1 MRKKLLIRALTALLI
16 LTFLLYAGPRVREG
30 TGEGFY
36 VQNRQLPEPEY
47 VGTITLYH
55 IVTHRTYQ
63 GSVTAFLQ
71 ERAEAFNARH
81 FGVRITVEG
90 MGEADFLERLSYGRR
105 ADMYSF
111 FSGAIHEELL
121 QAADYASSAE
131 LREGL
136 SVTDYAAPW
145 CFSGYVQTDGGEGEN
160 EPVAALICGGEG
172 TVLDL
177 RAWGD
182 IQRDGETMAEASPA
196 GPFTDQVCYL
206 GIERNTDPEKA
217 RWCLL
222 FYGYLVSEATQRMLP
237 ALGAFS
243 VRPDV
248 SCPYGDALLFSLDK
262 AYGKVIAPDPFLYYV
277 HRTKLLEEATLALA
291 GDRAAK
297 NSFFQRLAIV
307 IEAGT

>member
-1 MRKKLLIRALTALLI
+1 MPIVDDLRQ
-16 LTFLLYAGPRVREG
+16 AGD
-30 TGEGFY
+30 
-36 VQNRQLPEPEY
+36 QLQSQ
-47 VGTITLYH
+47 
-55 IVTHRTYQ
+55 RDQ
-63 GSVTAFLQ
+63 
-71 ERAEAFNARH
+71 
-81 FGVRITVEG
+81 
-90 MGEADFLERLSYGRR
+90 
-105 ADMYSF
+105 
-111 FSGAIHEELL
+111 
-121 QAADYASSAE
+121 QAA
-131 LREGL
+131 
-136 SVTDYAAPW
+136 
-145 CFSGYVQTDGGEGEN
+145 
-160 EPVAALICGGEG
+160 
-172 TVLDL
+172 
-177 RAWGD
+177 
-182 IQRDGETMAEASPA
+182 PA

-217 RWCLL
+217 RWCLR

-262 AYGKVIAPDPFLYYV
+262 AYGKVTAPDPFLYHV